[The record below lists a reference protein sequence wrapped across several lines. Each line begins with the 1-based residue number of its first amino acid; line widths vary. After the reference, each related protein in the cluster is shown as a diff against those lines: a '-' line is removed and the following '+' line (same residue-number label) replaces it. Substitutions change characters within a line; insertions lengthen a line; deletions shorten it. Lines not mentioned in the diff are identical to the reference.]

1 MEPPHEGDGEMRLL
15 RYTIGRALMHLGLNI
30 MPKGRSRHEL
40 TILLEH
46 WARKIHM
53 EIIAASKETKK

>member
-1 MEPPHEGDGEMRLL
+1 
-15 RYTIGRALMHLGLNI
+15 MHLGLNI